1 MHAKAASCTTVH
13 FPKHQ
18 IKQNIRGSKKK
29 KKKKK
34 EFTGCQSQPCNVQSY
49 YCPEGRAGRGEAQ
62 GVMCAPRTK
71 PAGSVHAN
79 AERSQMAGKQGAQ
92 GLSSRWPRGPSKRGG
107 TAAVAAAA
115 MFFDFFFLFFSA
127 RAHAE
132 EGVAG

>member
-1 MHAKAASCTTVH
+1 MQKLQVVLQSIFQSTKLSRTLGGA
-13 FPKHQ
+13 
-18 IKQNIRGSKKK
+18 KKK
-29 KKKKK
+29 KKN